1 MSKDPKFIALL
12 SSNLDVESIANWRLL
27 ATKFGIER
35 QISNQCGL
43 YGAGPTENM
52 FLYIQT
58 DEKLR
63 CLTMGELR
71 KHFCDMGRMKLVS
84 FLEKSGFKGEHLL
97 RLTRSIVLKKLLKSL
112 M

>member
-1 MSKDPKFIALL
+1 MSKNPKFIDLL
-12 SSNLDVESIANWRLL
+12 TSKLDVESIADWRLL

-35 QISNQCGL
+35 QISNQFGL
-43 YGAGPTENM
+43 HGAGPTENL

-63 CLTMGELR
+63 CLTMGELH
-71 KHFCDMGRMKLVS
+71 KYICDMGRNTLVN
-84 FLEKSGFKGEHLL
+84 LLKKSGFKGEHLL
-97 RLTRSIVLKKLLKSL
+97 RLTRSIVLKKL